1 MTSSIEKLKGDLHNA
16 LERAEQTR
24 KKTKSSEDRDFVFL
38 ITNVVVSLW
47 GKSPER
53 KKEKV

>member
-1 MTSSIEKLKGDLHNA
+1 MSSIEKVKENLHKA
-16 LERAEQTR
+16 LDSAERTR
-24 KKTKSSEDRDFVFL
+24 RRTGSSEDRDFVFL